1 MAAGPSPA
9 PAPPDALPA
18 TGHGAARTVLLG
30 LTGVVWLLAGLYDRE
45 PWKADEAYTIGIVHG
60 IVAHGQWLIPTLAG
74 EPFME
79 KPPLV
84 YWLAALCVQWLSPPL
99 PMHVAAR
106 GANVLCAIAAFV
118 LVDRAAREAIG
129 PSSARRAVLMLA
141 LCPAFLS
148 SSRYLTADLG
158 LMPAAAMVCWG
169 LIRLGAQAPHAGP
182 MLGTGAAIGLMAKG
196 VLLPGV
202 AALGTMALIALTPAL
217 WRRRTLS
224 TLGVALGT
232 FALLG
237 SAWPA
242 WVGLRSPTLL
252 MDWLWDNNVGR
263 FFGTNTLGPTQSTL
277 QTLALA
283 AAMLLPAWPLALRR
297 CIQYRQ
303 RWQGHPLLG
312 PALFA
317 VAWLLVLSASATSRG
332 SYALPVLVPLCLL
345 AAASRPPGAADAP
358 PTSGRVRRLWLG
370 ALAIALA
377 ASAATALWGGLSR
390 WLPATADALPVMTGL
405 ALATAALCV
414 GWIGW
419 VRRAPAHGAPP
430 DGMLAAAVSLTLLF
444 AAALAAGLPSADRRT
459 GFREAFI
466 TLAPVLRETEG
477 CVASLE
483 LGESER
489 GMLDYYVDLRTRRIG
504 VDPDADE
511 CRLRFEQQRRAA
523 DAELFGCP
531 GMRVL
536 WQRQRTGHPD
546 ETFRLCGPER

>member
-1 MAAGPSPA
+1 M
-9 PAPPDALPA
+9 

-30 LTGVVWLLAGLYDRE
+30 LTGMVWLLAGLYDRE
-45 PWKADEAYTIGIVHG
+45 PWKADEAYTIGIVHS

-106 GANVLCAIAAFV
+106 GANVLCALATFV
-118 LVDRAAREAIG
+118 LVDRAAREAVG

-141 LCPAFLS
+141 LCPAFVS
-148 SSRYLTADLG
+148 ASRYLTADLG
-158 LMPAAAMVCWG
+158 LMPAAALVCWA

-182 MLGTGAAIGLMAKG
+182 MLGLGAAIGLMAKG

-202 AALGTMALIALTPAL
+202 AALGTLALVALTPAL
-217 WRRRTLS
+217 WQRRTLS
-224 TLGVALGT
+224 TLGIALAT
-232 FALLG
+232 FTLLG
-237 SAWPA
+237 IVWPA
-242 WVGLRSPTLL
+242 WVGLRSPALL

-263 FFGTNTLGPTQSTL
+263 FFGTNTLGPAHSTL
-277 QTLALA
+277 QTLLLA
-283 AAMLLPAWPLALRR
+283 AAMLLPVWPLALRR
-297 CIQYRQ
+297 CVQHRQ
-303 RWQGHPLLG
+303 RWHDHPLLG
-312 PALFA
+312 PLLFA
-317 VAWLLVLSASATSRG
+317 AAWLLVLSASATSRG
-332 SYALPVLVPLCLL
+332 LYALPVLVPLCLL
-345 AAASRPPGAADAP
+345 AAAPRPAGTAAPQPTDPQSADPQSADAQP
-358 PTSGRVRRLWLG
+358 ADGLVRRLWLG

-377 ASAATALWGGLSR
+377 ASAATALWGGLAH
-390 WLPATADALPVMTGL
+390 WAPATAEALPVMTSL
-405 ALATAALCV
+405 ALATAALCA

-419 VRRAPAHGAPP
+419 LRRAPADGAPP
-430 DGMLAAAVSLTLLF
+430 DGTLAAAVSLTLLF
-444 AAALAAGLPSADRRT
+444 AAALAAWLPSADRRT

-466 TLAPVLRETEG
+466 TLAPVLRQTEG
-477 CVASLE
+477 CVASVE

-511 CRLRFEQQRRAA
+511 CRLRFEQQRRTA

-536 WQRQRTGHPD
+536 WQRQRIGHPE
-546 ETFRLCGPER
+546 ETFRLCGPAR